1 MFRLIDRVS
10 DTLANLSAWMF
21 FAIGAMILWEVF
33 FRYVFTSPTIWAEEL
48 ARFFQI
54 WALYIAAASV
64 LRHGSMIRIGL
75 LIDRLG
81 QRTRAAAEIFSL
93 VVVAAFSGVACWYGG
108 WIALDSLETGRMSGT
123 MLNVPHWMTE
133 GAIPLGF
140 AILFLQALVQI
151 VRVLRGDP
159 IPGAQ
164 GHEPVI
170 TDEV

>member
-1 MFRLIDRVS
+1 MFRVIDRLG
-10 DTLANLSAWMF
+10 DLLATLSAWMF
-21 FAIGAMILWEVF
+21 FAIGGMILWEVF

-64 LRHGSMIRIGL
+64 LRDGSMIRIGL

-81 QRTRAAAEIFSL
+81 PPWRAIAEIFSL
-93 VVVAAFSGVACWYGG
+93 AVVAAFSAVACWYGAK
-108 WIALDSLETGRMSGT
+108 IALNSWEVGRMSGT

-133 GAIPLGF
+133 IAIPAGF

-151 VRVLRGDP
+151 ARILRGEP
-159 IPGAQ
+159 IPGMQA
-164 GHEPVI
+164 HEPAI

>member
-1 MFRLIDRVS
+1 MFRVIDRIGNS
-10 DTLANLSAWMF
+10 LATLSAWMF
-21 FAIGAMILWEVF
+21 FAIGGMILWEVF

-54 WALYIAAASV
+54 WALYIAAAAV
-64 LRHGSMIRIGL
+64 LRDGSMIRIGL
-75 LIDRLG
+75 LVDRLG
-81 QRTRAAAEIFSL
+81 PRLRAAAEIFSL
-93 VVVAAFSGVACWYGG
+93 AVVGAFSGVACWYGAK
-108 WIALDSLETGRMSGT
+108 IALDSWEVGRMSGT

-133 GAIPLGF
+133 GAIPVGF
-140 AILFLQALVQI
+140 AILFLQTLVQI
-151 VRVLRGDP
+151 ARVLRGDP

>member
-1 MFRLIDRVS
+1 MFRVIDRLG
-10 DTLANLSAWMF
+10 DLLATLSAWMF
-21 FAIGAMILWEVF
+21 FAIGGMILWEVF

-64 LRHGSMIRIGL
+64 LRDGSMIRIGL

-81 QRTRAAAEIFSL
+81 PSWRTVAEIFSL
-93 VVVAAFSGVACWYGG
+93 VVVAAFSGVACWYGAK
-108 WIALDSLETGRMSGT
+108 IALDSWEVGRMSGT

-133 GAIPLGF
+133 AAVPLGL

-151 VRVLRGDP
+151 ARVLRGEP
-159 IPGAQ
+159 IPGMQA
-164 GHEPVI
+164 HEPTI